1 MIVKLIN
8 REQFKEAIRVGFD
21 SDTKIYPM
29 YCPHVKVENIDDIV
43 NDISDRIERGKGE
56 ATLKGVYENGSLI
69 GYYVYEGKT
78 LISFAL
84 NVQYRTR
91 KYLKEFWAK
100 IRSDLKGS
108 FQTFLWSANGRGI
121 SWLVKNGMKII
132 AQDHLITHLIF

>member
-1 MIVKLIN
+1 MIVKPIN

-21 SDTKIYPM
+21 SDAKIYPM
-29 YCPHVKVENIDDIV
+29 YCPHVKVETVDDIV
-43 NDISDRIERGKGE
+43 NDISLRIERGKGD
-56 ATLKGVYENGSLI
+56 ATLKGLYEKGELI

-84 NVQYRTR
+84 NVKYRTR
-91 KYLKEFWAK
+91 KYLKEFWSK
-100 IRSDLKGS
+100 IRMDLKGG
-108 FQTFLWSANGRGI
+108 FQAFLWSANGRGI

>member
-1 MIVKLIN
+1 MVSKIIN
-8 REQFKEAIRVGFD
+8 REQFKQAIRVGFD
-21 SDTKIYPM
+21 SDDNIIPM
-29 YCPHVKVENIDDIV
+29 YCPHVKVENVDDIV
-43 NDISDRIERGKGE
+43 SDISSRIEKGKGD
-56 ATLKGVYENGSLI
+56 ATLKGVFENGQLI

-100 IRSDLKGS
+100 IRSDLKGG
-108 FQTFLWSANGRGI
+108 FQAFLWSANGRGI